1 MEAITGP
8 LMWTLS
14 PAGLAIALFL
24 LGFILSGL
32 PGRIFPDLDV
42 SGRGFRAR
50 RRRRA
55 LAAAGRRARISK

>member
-14 PAGLAIALFL
+14 PAGLATAVFL
-24 LGFILSGL
+24 LGLILSGL
-32 PGRIFPDLDV
+32 AGRIFPDLEV

-50 RRRRA
+50 RRR
-55 LAAAGRRARISK
+55 ARISE